1 MKTALKAWLIA
12 MSLPI
17 VCPVTTVAQDIHFSQ
32 FYDLP
37 ILRNPA
43 IAGLFD
49 GDLRITTGFRNQWQ
63 SVTVPYQTIALG
75 LEIKKPV
82 SSYSEDFITFGV
94 QLTNDQA
101 GDSKLTRSQI
111 FPVLNYHKSINPDR
125 NLYISAGF
133 MAGPVMQRFDPTQLQ
148 FDDQYHGGVFNAT
161 NPTQQVINNNR
172 TTYWDPATGIS
183 LCGETEN
190 GSRYYAGLGLFH
202 FTRPKVNFMKDQA
215 FQLMPKYV
223 LNGGFTMPAGDLDQL
238 TFYADLFK
246 EGGAEMVQGGML
258 WSHALSTYE
267 DDRIRIS
274 GGLFFRAK
282 DAVIPV
288 VKLEYQRF
296 NLGMT
301 YDVNTSKLNTASNY
315 RGGFELTLSYQTFS
329 SSIGLGLGASE
340 TSKIRCVKF

>member
-1 MKTALKAWLIA
+1 MKTALKAWLLA
-12 MSLPI
+12 MSIPI
-17 VCPVTTVAQDIHFSQ
+17 LCPVVSEAQDVHFSQ

-43 IAGLFD
+43 IAGLFE
-49 GDLRITTGFRNQWQ
+49 GDLRITSGFRNQWQ

-75 LEIKKPV
+75 VEVKKPV
-82 SSYSEDFITFGV
+82 SMYSEDFITFGV

-111 FPVLNYHKSINPDR
+111 FPVLNYHKSINADR
-125 NLYISAGF
+125 NLYLSAGF
-133 MAGPVMQRFDPTQLQ
+133 MGGPVMQRFDPTQLQ

-172 TTYWDPATGIS
+172 STYWDPAAGIS

-190 GSRYYAGLGLFH
+190 GSRFYAGFGLFH
-202 FTRPKVNFMKDQA
+202 FTKPKVNFMQENP
-215 FQLMPKYV
+215 FQMLPKYV
-223 LNGGFTMPAGDLDQL
+223 INGGYTMYASDWDQL
-238 TFYADLFK
+238 TFYADVFK
-246 EGGAEMVQGGML
+246 QGGAEMFQGGML
-258 WSHALSTYE
+258 WTRALSMYE
-267 DDRIRIS
+267 EDRIRLS
-274 GGLFFRAK
+274 GGLFVRAK

-301 YDVNTSKLNTASNY
+301 YDINTSQLVPASQF
-315 RGGFELTLSYQTFS
+315 RGGFELTLSYQTLTS
-329 SSIGLGLGASE
+329 NIGLGASE
-340 TSKIRCVKF
+340 LSNMRCVKF

>member
-1 MKTALKAWLIA
+1 MKTAKRAWLLA
-12 MSLPI
+12 MYLII
-17 VCPVTTVAQDIHFSQ
+17 VCSSVIRAQDIHFSQ

-43 IAGLFD
+43 IAGLFE
-49 GDLRITTGFRNQWQ
+49 GDLRITSGFRNQWQ

-75 LEIKKPV
+75 VEIKKPV
-82 SSYSEDFITFGV
+82 SIYSEDFITFGV

-101 GDSKLTRSQI
+101 GDSKLTRSQV
-111 FPVLNYHKSINPDR
+111 FPMVNYHKSINPDR
-125 NLYISAGF
+125 NLFLSAGF
-133 MAGPVMQRFDPTQLQ
+133 MAGPVIQRFDPTQLQ

-172 TTYWDPATGIS
+172 STYWDPAAGLS

-190 GSRYYAGLGLFH
+190 GSRYYVGLGVFH
-202 FTRPKVNFMKDQA
+202 FTKPKVNFMKENQ
-215 FQLMPKYV
+215 FRLMPKYV
-223 LNGGFTMPAGDLDQL
+223 INGGYTMFAGETDQV

-258 WSHALSTYE
+258 WSHSLSNYE

-274 GGLFFRAK
+274 GGLFMRAK
-282 DAVIPV
+282 DAIIPV

-301 YDVNTSKLNTASNY
+301 YDVNTSKLVAASQY
-315 RGGFELTLSYQTFS
+315 RGGLELTLSYQTIS
-329 SSIGLGLGASE
+329 SSIGMGSSGMSGM
-340 TSKIRCVKF
+340 RCVKF